1 MKSVLDKFISIL
13 NEKERAQLSAKAEK
27 ILMATGSV
35 NPLYYYTTAQMLKP
49 IVHDVIRLATGD
61 VIWTYADID

>member
-1 MKSVLDKFISIL
+1 
-13 NEKERAQLSAKAEK
+13 
-27 ILMATGSV
+27 MATGGV

-49 IVHDVIRLATGD
+49 AVHDVIRLATGD